1 VPKPTVALFITCLTD
16 QFYPRVGVAVVK
28 VLEKLGWNV
37 IFPQEQT
44 CCGQPFFNNGLE
56 ADAARLAR
64 RFIEIFEPFEHIVTP
79 SGSCCAVVR
88 HHFPEVLAADPAWHE
103 RAGRVGQRTF
113 EFLEFLDKVAGLD
126 PAALGLPKPTT
137 LTYHYT
143 CHLRTLG
150 IRDEPVRFLKD
161 LGNVD
166 FVPLNKTEQCC
177 GFGGTFA
184 LKMPHISGAMV
195 EDKVQNIAAT
205 GAAVTVCN
213 DAGCS
218 MNIAGMCRRAGVQ
231 TRVAHVAELLA
242 EAMGLSVDS
251 LDGGRGHE

>member
-1 VPKPTVALFITCLTD
+1 MAQRTVALFITCLSD
-16 QFYPRVGVAVVK
+16 QFQPHVGVAVVR
-28 VLEKLGWNV
+28 VLEKLGWRV
-37 IFPQEQT
+37 EFPAAQT
-44 CCGQPFFNNGLE
+44 CCGQPFFNNGFE
-56 ADAARLAR
+56 ADAAKLAR
-64 RFIEIFEPFEHIVTP
+64 RFIEIFEPFEQIVTP

-88 HHFPEVLAADPAWHE
+88 HHFAEVLASDPAWLD
-103 RAGRVGQRTF
+103 RATRVGERTF
-113 EFLEFLDKVAGLD
+113 EFLEFLERVEGLD
-126 PAALGLPKPTT
+126 ATALGLPKPTT

-150 IRDEPVRFLKD
+150 IRDEPVRFLKA

-166 FVPLNKTEQCC
+166 FIPLCKTEQCC

-184 LKMPHISGAMV
+184 IKLPHISAAMV

-218 MNIAGMCRRAGVQ
+218 MNIAGMCRRAGVA
-231 TRVAHVAELLA
+231 TRVTHVAELVA
-242 EAMGLSVDS
+242 EAMGLPVES
-251 LDGGRGHE
+251 LEGPS